1 MLPTGDTGV
10 PFCGMSASISISL
23 PSGRICSAG
32 GGVCGFGAAAF
43 GLLRLPEPEVHASE
57 VRLPLILPFPVP
69 QVRQFSVPV
78 RAFNMAFMRL
88 SDTVLPLACAHALML
103 LRKAAVFRFFLL

>member
-23 PSGRICSAG
+23 PSGNICSVGSVWDFATTL
-32 GGVCGFGAAAF
+32 

-57 VRLPLILPFPVP
+57 VRLPLILPFPAP

-78 RAFNMAFMRL
+78 RAFNMASMRL